1 MTIHVIHVIR
11 EMMKARVIVQ
21 LNEGVLDPQGEAIRR
36 SLIKIGY
43 SEVSRVRQGKFFEIE
58 LDGINDETDIRQ
70 LIEKIA
76 HEVLSNP
83 IIESYEIK
91 EIS

>member
-1 MTIHVIHVIR
+1 MIRVIR
-11 EMMKARVIVQ
+11 EIMKARVIVQ
-21 LNEGVLDPQGEAIRR
+21 LNEGVLDPQGETIRR
-36 SLIKIGY
+36 SLVKMGH

-58 LDGINDETDIRQ
+58 LDGIDNKTDIHQ